1 MKKSINI
8 RKILREEL
16 RNFIIKENSEQEMYA
31 YHGTSHKFDKF
42 STDFMGS
49 GQGSQAY
56 GWGIYVTQNPK
67 TGRYYAE
74 ANNVNREELNKDIPQ
89 RAEKIA
95 KSILK
100 NIDNKALFKLVN
112 YNVIRVYYDDN
123 YRNLFIYVNSE
134 GNIAGR
140 WTSDEKE
147 ELFEYVANS
156 LLEDEKNLPFT
167 LDKRYFDEMNNS
179 EKSDE
184 ILNQIANY
192 SLLSAAKGE
201 GRNHGNETRILY
213 TVDIPDDNGTNYL
226 YWEKVLSNEEI
237 DKILIPIFKKRGYN
251 FEKDENRFI
260 FWRNG
265 GIKDSISLNRC
276 TVMLIYSTLTREIFN
291 GFEKSTSLYLY
302 NIGYDG
308 ISMPIGYNH
317 GITDGGEGLRNYVI
331 FDPNKIKILNKITY

>member
-95 KSILK
+95 KGILK
-100 NIDNKALFKLVN
+100 NIDNKALFKLVAYDVITIY
-112 YNVIRVYYDDN
+112 YNKP
-123 YRNLFIYVNSE
+123 NLIIYVNSE
-134 GNIAGR
+134 GNVAGR
-140 WTSDEKE
+140 WTNEEKE
-147 ELFEYVANS
+147 QLFEYVANS
-156 LLEDEKNLPFT
+156 LLEDEKSLPFV
-167 LDKRYFDEMNNS
+167 LDKRYFDEMDNA

-192 SLLSAAKGE
+192 SLLSAARGE
-201 GRNHGNETRILY
+201 GRNHGSETRILY
-213 TVDIPDDNGTNYL
+213 TVDIPDDNGQNYL
-226 YWEKVLSNEEI
+226 YWEKRLTDEEI
-237 DKILIPIFKKRGYN
+237 DNIFVSLLKKKEYN
-251 FEKDENRFI
+251 IKKDENRLI
-260 FWRNG
+260 WWYNG
-265 GIKDSISLNRC
+265 GIKDSISLTNC
-276 TVMLIYSTLTREIFN
+276 TGMLIYTTLTRELFG
-291 GFEKSTSLYLY
+291 GFEKSTSLYLDS
-302 NIGYDG
+302 IGYDG
-308 ISMPIGYNH
+308 ISMPVGYNH